1 MVVIVVSSYNC
12 TPFLHFFVTKGKFK
26 FKLPDLDSMRFLIH
40 GPGPQRGRHK
50 ANRRR
55 TNNATAKQKLHLS
68 SRG

>member
-1 MVVIVVSSYNC
+1 MAVIVVSRYNC
-12 TPFLHFFVTKGKFK
+12 TPFLHVFLTKGK
-26 FKLPDLDSMRFLIH
+26 FKLPDLDSTRFLIH